1 MLRGKRRGQ
10 GYYSGGCFSRAG
22 TPGKERPMGR
32 GPISEFSGQYQ
43 AATLSAARSHCAAA
57 LDRLVTL
64 PPPPLSFFRSI
75 DFIAAASECMH
86 AGCACTCRV
95 QASVEVSEW
104 LALRQGHAARAAGL
118 GSRRWAGSL
127 ACRPEA
133 RVQTHNLTNAGRRLG
148 RWHSPRPLTVCALV
162 YVLCSAA
169 PPRFGG
175 RRPKRKVCRQR
186 VFHQGVCVRDGGGP
200 EGPWAGWRA
209 RGARV
214 AFTSCVDVR
223 GVLQNNKVKKRCGTA
238 RGLLRGPPWL
248 RAARSRAARCVV
260 WHGEAA
266 MSHGR
271 N

>member
-1 MLRGKRRGQ
+1 
-10 GYYSGGCFSRAG
+10 
-22 TPGKERPMGR
+22 MGR
-32 GPISEFSGQYQ
+32 GPISEFSGRYQ

-133 RVQTHNLTNAGRRLG
+133 RVQSHNLTNAGRRLG
-148 RWHSPRPLTVCALV
+148 RWRSPRPLTVCALV
-162 YVLCSAA
+162 YVLCSAD
-169 PPRFGG
+169 PRASVDGVPNEKFAGNECSTRGCACGTGG
-175 RRPKRKVCRQR
+175 ALRG
-186 VFHQGVCVRDGGGP
+186 HGRDGAR
-200 EGPWAGWRA
+200 AGRA
-209 RGARV
+209 
-214 AFTSCVDVR
+214 
-223 GVLQNNKVKKRCGTA
+223 L
-238 RGLLRGPPWL
+238 
-248 RAARSRAARCVV
+248 
-260 WHGEAA
+260 H
-266 MSHGR
+266 SHHHA
-271 N
+271 